1 MELHNDGALLL
12 VEDVFRLG
20 LLLRSV
26 LLPGLLVFVFFFF
39 LLSGDDDDDELG
51 LIFGSLFPVC

>member
-1 MELHNDGALLL
+1 M
-12 VEDVFRLG
+12 EDVFRLG

-26 LLPGLLVFVFFFF
+26 LLPGLLVFVFFLF
-39 LLSGDDDDDELG
+39 LLSGADDDDDDELG